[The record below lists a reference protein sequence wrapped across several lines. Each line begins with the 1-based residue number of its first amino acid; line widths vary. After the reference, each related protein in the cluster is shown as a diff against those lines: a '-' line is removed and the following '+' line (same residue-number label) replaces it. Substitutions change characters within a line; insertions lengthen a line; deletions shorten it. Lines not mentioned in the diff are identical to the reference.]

1 MSEPES
7 GRVVVCRVGG
17 KRFAVPITAVRDIVA
32 APELTRIPGVS
43 SVISGIANVRGT
55 VVTAV
60 SGRILL
66 DPDAPAEES
75 FAESADWLLVLT
87 LQEGRVGLVLDEVED
102 LQTATL
108 TPALPLLDI
117 EALVTPILAAEIIRA

>member
-17 KRFAVPITAVRDIVA
+17 KRFAVPITAVREIVA

-43 SVISGIANVRGT
+43 PAVAGIANVRGT

-66 DPDAPAEES
+66 DPAEAAEEP

-87 LQEGRVGLVLDEVED
+87 LQEGRVGIVLDEVED
-102 LQTATL
+102 LQASTG